1 MIRPKLLYSLFLLF
15 LFLTSSIS
23 AQDNQL
29 QSYTLEDG
37 LPQSQVYDILQD
49 EKGYLWLG
57 TQGGGLSRFNG
68 EEFKVWNEDN
78 GLLSNYIFSLAQS
91 NDTLFIGTRRGFSIK
106 YKESLRGLNSKT
118 IFRGQYEFCNGK
130 AIRRDGDASAR
141 LQTVGKRN
149 IFK

>member
-106 YKESLRGLNSKT
+106 YKENFTNYEGPKINKIILLNNRILLATNIGL
-118 IFRGQYEFCNGK
+118 YEFKKKNG
-130 AIRRDGDASAR
+130 I
-141 LQTVGKRN
+141 GKVN
-149 IFK
+149 I